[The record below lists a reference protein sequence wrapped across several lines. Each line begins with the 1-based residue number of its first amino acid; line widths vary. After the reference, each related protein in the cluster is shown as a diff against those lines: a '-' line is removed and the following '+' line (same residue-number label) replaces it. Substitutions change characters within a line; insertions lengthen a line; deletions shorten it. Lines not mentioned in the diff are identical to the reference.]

1 MKDAKGQSL
10 VQCPVGY
17 QRNTFGTCVPIAV
30 LPPSTVLPPA
40 TVFPPS
46 ENRKKKILFVVD
58 FHIHVDDAE
67 NSEDFC
73 FFRSQYEMTI
83 S

>member
-30 LPPSTVLPPA
+30 LPPSTVLPLA
-40 TVFPPS
+40 TVFQPS
-46 ENRKKKILFVVD
+46 ENRTE
-58 FHIHVDDAE
+58 E
-67 NSEDFC
+67 NIVCSGFSYTC
-73 FFRSQYEMTI
+73 G
-83 S
+83 